1 MSDNRESRKA
11 WDKMVQEDLS
21 KRLLRALNRVLDA
34 VQCRDDLDDL
44 YKHGMAQAE
53 IEEIK
58 QIYRDLGK

>member
-1 MSDNRESRKA
+1 
-11 WDKMVQEDLS
+11 MVQEDLS